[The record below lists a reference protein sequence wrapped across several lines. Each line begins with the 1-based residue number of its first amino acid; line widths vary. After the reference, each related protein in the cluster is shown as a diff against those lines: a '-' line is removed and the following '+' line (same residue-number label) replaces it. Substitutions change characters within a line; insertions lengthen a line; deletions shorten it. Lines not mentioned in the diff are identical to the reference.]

1 MYGMVAFQ
9 GVDSSIRMTG
19 GLCRLDLWVVRSLQA
34 VTHYDTVK
42 CGAEI
47 HTV

>member
-19 GLCRLDLWVVRSLQA
+19 GLRRLDLWVVRSLQA
-34 VTHYDTVK
+34 MTYYDTVK
-42 CGAEI
+42 CEAEL
-47 HTV
+47 HTL